1 MTLKARPE
9 DRSLSH
15 TISDESETSASKDG
29 GVASIKE
36 EMDSTIWS
44 SFVQGSE
51 QALSQLFE
59 RYGDKLFN
67 YGRQFTADEE
77 LVKDAIQDVFYQLI
91 KTKDKLAIAQSVK
104 HYIFSSF
111 RRRLVRILKQ
121 HKKNVLDDTI
131 GLTGKF
137 QLSFTPDYHGINT
150 RFTVDQ
156 KLILENACNQLPPR
170 QREILTLYFF
180 EGLSYK
186 QIADIMEFSEV
197 KSARKLLYRTL
208 DGLGDLLGKH
218 RDIFNVFFFF
228 L

>member
-104 HYIFSSF
+104 HYIF
-111 RRRLVRILKQ
+111 
-121 HKKNVLDDTI
+121 
-131 GLTGKF
+131 
-137 QLSFTPDYHGINT
+137 
-150 RFTVDQ
+150 
-156 KLILENACNQLPPR
+156 
-170 QREILTLYFF
+170 
-180 EGLSYK
+180 
-186 QIADIMEFSEV
+186 
-197 KSARKLLYRTL
+197 
-208 DGLGDLLGKH
+208 
-218 RDIFNVFFFF
+218 
-228 L
+228 